1 MEKSYHPFL
10 EDHTH
15 DVHHRYS
22 VFDTGIKAEGL
33 AENYF
38 VCLDIYRQYLHTK
51 IKTKKEA
58 WMLFLGSQ
66 SVEHILEVCDAFPE
80 FIPLYERVFSYRKE
94 ASDMADIYYEALQIM
109 NHNTE
114 LYMVEEL
121 QEKQKKLEKKIQEE
135 QKKLR
140 EQQKKSREQQ
150 KKSQEQQEKM
160 QEEIDK
166 KDATL
171 ALLQED
177 KKQREAVVIQQEMEI
192 QRLREQLATLQGK

>member
-1 MEKSYHPFL
+1 MEKSYTPFL

-38 VCLDIYRQYLHTK
+38 VCLDIYRQYLHTE

-58 WMLFLGSQ
+58 SMLFLGSQ

-109 NHNTE
+109 NRNTE

-121 QEKQKKLEKKIQEE
+121 QEQRKELQEKQK
-135 QKKLR
+135 
-140 EQQKKSREQQ
+140 
-150 KKSQEQQEKM
+150 KM
-160 QEEIDK
+160 QEEIEKLRADK
-166 KDATL
+166 
-171 ALLQED
+171 E
-177 KKQREAVVIQQEMEI
+177 QQEIEN
-192 QRLREQLATLQGK
+192 QHLREQLAILKGK

>member
-1 MEKSYHPFL
+1 MEKSYTPFL

-22 VFDTGIKAEGL
+22 VFDTGIRADGL

-38 VCLDIYRQYLHTK
+38 VCLDIYRQYLHTE

-80 FIPLYERVFSYRKE
+80 FIPLYERIFSYRKE

-109 NHNTE
+109 NRNTE

-121 QEKQKKLEKKIQEE
+121 QKEIQEE
-135 QKKLR
+135 QKKL
-140 EQQKKSREQQ
+140 QAQQ
-150 KKSQEQQEKM
+150 KKSQEQQKKM
-160 QEEIDK
+160 QEEIDQ
-166 KDATL
+166 KDSAL
-171 ALLQED
+171 AQLQED
-177 KKQREAVVIQQEMEI
+177 KKQQEMEI
-192 QRLREQLATLQGK
+192 QRLREQLAVLQGK